1 MVWHVSLFQLGL
13 ALMLLAISSI
23 LIVRRLREAR
33 ESTVILPA
41 SQGGSP
47 LWLWAVVAAWAGLSL
62 LLAAALLI
70 SGYAV
75 FDY

>member
-13 ALMLLAISSI
+13 ALMLLAISSM
-23 LIVRRLREAR
+23 LIVRRRREAR
-33 ESTVILPA
+33 ENTVILRA

-75 FDY
+75 IDY